1 MTITCASED
10 QIRARI
16 GEFHILTY
24 AEVGFAPLSI
34 HGERYELSRD
44 LLKSFADAVNEKGE
58 SGSLHPRAPIS
69 AVPRQVIRDRVD
81 GAALTLQIL
90 DFLGANRRAIR
101 AKRVLCDFCT
111 PRISP
116 NFVAAI
122 EKAMR
127 SPEAFGIDE
136 VVIMVHRD

>member
-1 MTITCASED
+1 
-10 QIRARI
+10 
-16 GEFHILTY
+16 
-24 AEVGFAPLSI
+24 
-34 HGERYELSRD
+34 
-44 LLKSFADAVNEKGE
+44 
-58 SGSLHPRAPIS
+58 
-69 AVPRQVIRDRVD
+69 VPRQVIRDRVD

-122 EKAMR
+122 EEAMR
-127 SPEAFGIDE
+127 SPEAVGIDE
-136 VVIMVHRD
+136 VVIMVHH